1 MSPQPDPPSQCR
13 GTAAWPL
20 RDERNRKARA
30 IWTHGCC
37 VSMPRAAMCGS
48 GHDEALSV
56 TVLPDGGL
64 AVAGW
69 TTAKGAGGAD
79 AWVIR
84 RESDARLQ

>member
-1 MSPQPDPPSQCR
+1 LDAWVLR
-13 GTAAWPL
+13 LDAAGSHVW
-20 RDERNRKARA
+20 ER
-30 IWTHGCC
+30 TFG
-37 VSMPRAAMCGS
+37 GS

-84 RESDARLQ
+84 LESDARLQ